1 MEGCSEK
8 GAWVGSGTWAGRREE
23 LSQLRNS
30 GIARGRAGVG
40 PCLPKAECGGVL
52 PGTGLSPLAGVVFL
66 STLAL
71 IKPDIV
77 CFLDDGQG
85 NNKMKAGGYFLKRV
99 VLNTCHQ

>member
-23 LSQLRNS
+23 LSQLRSS
-30 GIARGRAGVG
+30 GIARGRAG
-40 PCLPKAECGGVL
+40 PCRGRPVPSEGRMRCVPGGVL

-71 IKPDIV
+71 IKPDTV
-77 CFLDDGQG
+77 CLFL
-85 NNKMKAGGYFLKRV
+85 R
-99 VLNTCHQ
+99 